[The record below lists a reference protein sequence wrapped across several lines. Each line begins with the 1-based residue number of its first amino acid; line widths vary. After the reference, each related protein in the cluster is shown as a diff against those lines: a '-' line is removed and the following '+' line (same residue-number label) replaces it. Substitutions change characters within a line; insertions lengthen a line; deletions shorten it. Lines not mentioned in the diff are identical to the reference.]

1 MTAENTEKAEMAEA
15 PSKGKGREGA
25 EASESTHATEE
36 AAKARRPYRVVLGA
50 FALAAVLFLVLFAAL
65 EAALP
70 SQSYVGSGRNYGYEY
85 SGAKS
90 SSMAFV
96 RASQP
101 DGAMLVFGS
110 SELSTPTSVVPQV
123 PEAVFGQGRYGLQLS
138 LIGQAFDQSLW
149 HAIAAGAYGADET
162 FPRKVAIIV
171 SPTWFADGGIDDD
184 TFGLRFSYSLYRQF
198 CMNPA
203 ISDASK
209 RYLAQRLVEQ
219 GIDEDVVRAG
229 MGDDAIAELNNWAYS
244 LVDDLRLRNELRGV
258 REGGLDAPVA
268 EDGSESDVDAALP
281 PDAVEPD
288 FAQLR
293 EEALASGEAAAT
305 NNDWGY
311 DDDFYSRNIAGRED
325 VLAGTQAQETYSDTP
340 EYEDL
345 AFFLQVCREAGLQ
358 PLVIISPVSGPF
370 FDLVGISEDVR
381 AQCYDRIRAICEEQ
395 GVPAAD
401 FSDKEYERYF
411 LHDIV
416 HFGWTGW
423 ADVEEAIYDYA
434 RS

>member
-1 MTAENTEKAEMAEA
+1 MIKKSEKAERAETGAKAVA
-15 PSKGKGREGA
+15 PEEADGA
-25 EASESTHATEE
+25 E
-36 AAKARRPYRVVLGA
+36 KARRPYRVVLGA
-50 FALAAVLFLVLFAAL
+50 FALAAAFFLALFASL
-65 EAALP
+65 EVALP
-70 SQSYVGSGRNYGYEY
+70 SQAYVGNSRNYGYEY
-85 SGAKS
+85 SGARS
-90 SSMAFV
+90 SSTAFV

-110 SELSTPTSVVPQV
+110 SELSTPASVVPQV

-149 HAIAAGAYGADET
+149 HAVAAGAYGTDEA

-229 MGDDAIAELNNWAYS
+229 MGGSVISELNNWAYS
-244 LVDDLRLRNELRGV
+244 LVDDLRLRNELREV

-268 EDGSESDVDAALP
+268 EDGSESDVDAALL
-281 PDAVEPD
+281 PDAAEPD

-293 EEALASGEAAAT
+293 EEALSSGEKASAS
-305 NNDWGY
+305 NDWGY
-311 DDDFYSRNIAGRED
+311 DDDFWSRNIAGRED

-345 AFFLQVCREAGLQ
+345 AFFLQVCCEAGLE

-370 FDLVGISEDVR
+370 FDLVGISEEVR

-395 GVPAAD
+395 GVPVAD

-423 ADVEEAIYDYA
+423 VNVEEVIYDHA